1 MQVPIRAI
9 TIRGTNTEPDQT
21 IWLSDQPADS
31 EIGSAI
37 DLAYLSKWANLM
49 RVFEIYTLAEDH
61 LICVHDHNV
70 IGGSNVE
77 VIISVGSL
85 RAYLNN
91 VSIQIWSVALL
102 LLLPLALILH
112 VVLRRV
118 VLKSL
123 DELFIGLYGLG
134 LTGAPEEIEGG
145 QQTVAN
151 VEKFHE

>member
-9 TIRGTNTEPDQT
+9 TIRGTNIELDET
-21 IWLSDQPADS
+21 IWLFDQPADP

-37 DLAYLSKWANLM
+37 DLSYLSKWANLM
-49 RVFEIYTLAEDH
+49 RVFEIYTLAEDR

-91 VSIQIWSVALL
+91 V
-102 LLLPLALILH
+102 
-112 VVLRRV
+112 
-118 VLKSL
+118 
-123 DELFIGLYGLG
+123 
-134 LTGAPEEIEGG
+134 
-145 QQTVAN
+145 
-151 VEKFHE
+151 